1 VVEDKF
7 VQLEDLRLH
16 YRDLGGEGKPVALF
30 LHGLTGNA
38 HCFDHVAAEF
48 VGSHH
53 PLALDFR
60 GHGDS
65 DWPSGGDYA
74 FHRHVGDT
82 LAFLEALEVTK
93 VSLIGN
99 SLGGVVAM
107 VIAATKSGLVERLVL
122 NDIGPEINVAAPK
135 AGETPPNHIEQE
147 FRDIAEALE
156 CYRRSYPPVQ
166 TLPDAV
172 ARQLV
177 RNSTRVAENGLLRWK
192 TDPRVQAIAPS
203 AGRSSSSP
211 GLWPLFD
218 AVKAPILVIR
228 GGESEALLPGTV
240 AKMCSR
246 RPGIKAVEVPG
257 VGHTPWLSEPPALT
271 AVHEFL
277 R

>member
-1 VVEDKF
+1 MVEDKF

-135 AGETPPNHIEQE
+135 GGKTPPNHIEQE

-166 TLPDAV
+166 TLPGCGRHA
-172 ARQLV
+172 ACAQFHASR
-177 RNSTRVAENGLLRWK
+177 RKWTPSMENGSSGSGNRPFCRAVVLLAGVVATVRRGEGS
-192 TDPRVQAIAPS
+192 DPCSSGRRE
-203 AGRSSSSP
+203 RSSAARHGRKNVFTP
-211 GLWPLFD
+211 
-218 AVKAPILVIR
+218 
-228 GGESEALLPGTV
+228 
-240 AKMCSR
+240 SR
-246 RPGIKAVEVPG
+246 DQSR
-257 VGHTPWLSEPPALT
+257 
-271 AVHEFL
+271 
-277 R
+277 